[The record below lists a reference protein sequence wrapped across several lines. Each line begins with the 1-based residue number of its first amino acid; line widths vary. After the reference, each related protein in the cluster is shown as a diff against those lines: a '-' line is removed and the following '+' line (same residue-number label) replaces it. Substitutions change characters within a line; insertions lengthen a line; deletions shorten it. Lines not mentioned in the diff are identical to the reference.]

1 MRRPVA
7 AYAGTVVDQG
17 SPPFIGADGVRGALS
32 MRDAIDAIARA
43 LPLVDADAQPARVA
57 APLASGQFLLMPS
70 ELGGVAGCKVLTVA
84 DPERAPEATERIQG
98 VMLLFDSRTL
108 APRAIVDGAALTSL
122 RTPAVS
128 AAIADLVT
136 PTDASTLAVF
146 GTGPQA
152 RAHVEAMR
160 AIRPIERVCV
170 VGRTRGRAA
179 AAAADWAFDDLD
191 VQPADPSVVARADL
205 IVCATTAARPVLAS
219 ADVPAHATVVAIG
232 SHEPHRRELPADLLG
247 RSHVVVEGHRVAAT
261 EAGDVILAIADGTLD
276 EARLLTARDL
286 ATGRAAVDF
295 DRPRVVKTCG
305 MAWQDVVV
313 AAAVAERVG
322 SGPAHAA
329 PSGEPTGGTRA

>member
-1 MRRPVA
+1 M
-7 AYAGTVVDQG
+7 VDQG
-17 SPPFIGADGVRGALS
+17 SPPFIGADAVRGALS
-32 MRDAIDAIARA
+32 MRGAIDAIARA

-57 APLASGQFLLMPS
+57 APLSGGQFLLMPS
-70 ELGGVAGCKVLTVA
+70 ELGAVAGCKVLTVA

-98 VMLLFDSRTL
+98 VMLLFDARTL

-152 RAHVEAMR
+152 RSHVEAMR
-160 AIRPIERVCV
+160 AIRPIERVLV
-170 VGRTRGRAA
+170 VARTHERAA
-179 AAAADWAFDDLD
+179 AAAADWAFDGLE
-191 VQPADPSVVARADL
+191 VLPADPGIVAEADL

-261 EAGDVILAIADGTLD
+261 EAGDVILAIADGALD

-286 ATGRAAVDF
+286 ATGQATVDF

-313 AAAVAERVG
+313 AAAVAERAG
-322 SGPAHAA
+322 A
-329 PSGEPTGGTRA
+329 PTGGTPA

>member
-1 MRRPVA
+1 M
-7 AYAGTVVDQG
+7 VDAV
-17 SPPFIGADGVRGALS
+17 SPPFIGADAVRGALS
-32 MRDAIDAIARA
+32 MRGAIDAIARA

-57 APLASGQFLLMPS
+57 APLSRGQFLLMPS
-70 ELGGVAGCKVLTVA
+70 ELGAVAGCKVLTVA
-84 DPERAPEATERIQG
+84 GPERAPEATERIQG

-136 PTDASTLAVF
+136 PSDASTLAVF

-160 AIRPIERVCV
+160 AIRPID
-170 VGRTRGRAA
+170 RA
-179 AAAADWAFDDLD
+179 F
-191 VQPADPSVVARADL
+191 VVARTRERAATATADWVFDDVEVCPADSGIVAEADL
-205 IVCATTAARPVLAS
+205 IVCATTAAEPVLAS
-219 ADVPAHATVVAIG
+219 PDVPAHATVVAIG

-247 RSHVVVEGHRVAAT
+247 RSHVVVEGRQVAAT
-261 EAGDVILAIADGTLD
+261 EAGDVILAIADGALD

-286 ATGRAAVDF
+286 ATGAATVDF

-313 AAAVAERVG
+313 AAAVAERAG
-322 SGPAHAA
+322 A
-329 PSGEPTGGTRA
+329 PTGGTSA